1 MMASAMKKEVSSS
14 QGVVIYVLPD
24 ATPTILDALFFYT
37 AHQPVDACDAIQVR
51 RKFDKKLTSG
61 KKFSFDT
68 VNGVVHVIGVKK
80 TVPGVFVVDAN
91 TKLADLE
98 NVLGV
103 STLARLYRDL
113 LKQANQWSLSLSAL
127 EEKALQLE
135 ESFPRVH
142 VFLLQTAACVKVAAL
157 TLRSLIGL
165 LVKDFKV
172 LLKPFVN
179 VPDGF
184 SCKLNLA
191 FKKALANVV
200 SDIQP
205 FREAIVALYKNF
217 TVSFV
222 RGNLYIASCAG
233 SVFSF
238 VNDMLQALTEKRAHL
253 GFAEN
258 LVVAN
263 GSAVVRKDG
272 VVFLYGIKRRVTA
285 INRLET
291 YQLGEPCYVKVP
303 SEGYLAIV
311 DGEQMF
317 VFEQGDSVY
326 AVPFSDGHVVDICFE
341 CERRMVVHDQLSVE
355 QHDAIVLLA
364 SNFGASFVDDVSS
377 VCKFGVYKL
386 SYGVSRAGDFVIN
399 SAVNAWDILKFCGTN
414 VSALYTDQ
422 LATLLKLRS
431 QTFRKLC
438 FEFLFKAKCWFAD
451 LAISVVSSLVTVTDD
466 LFCQLC
472 NLTFVV
478 KKTGVFFKE
487 ATHVFFKMVSEV
499 VVLAFKTLPTLFGA
513 VCHNGYLIWTHG
525 SCKYAGTFFEAS
537 TGDLH
542 VQVDSTVT
550 DSTLE
555 FFECEPQR
563 PSSGVCVDVVAE
575 GTTYKFFRFKCGDN
589 YYYAPMTSPSTVADV
604 WFVKAGGHVTLSDE
618 VQVKEISVD
627 TVSFYLDVTCCG
639 EPWTTLFRKVYKD
652 PIDVDS
658 SVTVEELHAVVYE
671 MAADVALNMPSF
683 DGRTILFPPFEET
696 VLVDKAG
703 DCILKVQDCALAL
716 FEDYD
721 SEGAEEFDDDDDESV
736 KVYGPHLPFDL
747 NLAILLARDPISAT
761 TPLVLSGDYVVF
773 LNNVYLNV
781 DVDYDIMPNG
791 CERCVPVA
799 PPVMQLSK
807 LLVEVCVVPQD
818 NELFIG
824 PQLPFDIDDFFG
836 VVGPSVPMTLKN
848 SFCVYNYGVYAPD
861 SFEDIEGVY
870 KPVCRPLFDYSKLF
884 GIYSTPNCSGVVK
897 PTSLQCDWDVA
908 LRQQEALADSEPVP
922 SQVVV
927 DDVGCAILE
936 PQTTLPAVTELSF
949 VVGDLYKVLTVAKA
963 KFGNFVLVNA
973 ANVNM
978 QHGGGI
984 AAAIASM
991 AGCNFVKFCNDAVQ
1005 QHGALKLLETPPFS
1019 LKDYGVVKIL
1029 NVVGPKSTDKNIYK
1043 KLCKAYASIT
1053 GTNCVVP
1060 VLSSGIFGVD
1070 FKLSIDAFYESCG
1083 SKLQRYC
1090 LFSLQQAHADYFF
1103 DKQKPCRRFY
1113 VTSDGVSF
1121 KSFKAHLNE
1130 SLAVVVG
1137 CTVYARNKQ
1146 VQLVRDLVEDEIVY
1160 IPTVDQAVLDFYGLD
1175 RFQFVYYL
1183 QALGH
1188 EWKTYESNGVL
1199 QLEWQANNCFINAAL
1214 VALQV
1219 SGMSF
1224 NDGFLKQAWA
1234 SFLGGDPTE
1243 MVAWCYGILSCDVG
1257 RMENHHGIVTALLRQ
1272 QDLIAAFVRRRVTC
1286 SCGTVENVLRGIN
1299 ACYQPVMAANMAHF
1313 MTQHGVCHC
1322 GGNFVD
1328 VVVEMDVPYLYLVTA
1343 AGPKVVQADG
1353 ESVFNACFEG
1363 SINSGHLYV
1372 QAKGLV
1378 FDNLNKKRK
1387 YSRVSSYIDAFYS
1400 GVKSKVD
1407 CQETSL
1413 SLIENVDEQSYEQ
1426 WYSDNYY
1433 QCLAVDDFDSPADV
1447 KDEDTSVSHSTQ
1459 VFVRG
1464 LKQPL
1469 AFNGVVFNPTDNSVY
1484 PKLLQSLTVY
1494 DLYTMWLENDVNY
1507 VVLKANKLSDMCG
1520 AATVQTHGSAALNML
1535 FTKSVLRTVVFKI
1548 LKTAG
1553 FVGSTVAYTTTSNVA
1568 SVVRR
1573 ATRSVQLPSFSFLR
1587 GFSLNFSRV
1596 FLWNVV
1602 MFLWF
1607 GLKCTFLALKPKH
1620 ITSVVT
1626 GKFNLFLTLVVIGV
1640 ACYNFTSVYTMVF
1653 DFLNVLYDSMG
1664 TSLCEAYSNYTHISF
1679 NAMSYCKGSLR
1690 CLTCLR
1696 GLDSLHLY
1704 KHAYSVEQVYKSAFV
1719 WDYTLFVY
1727 LFVVLLLSRGCF
1739 LASMAFYTLKVA
1751 VVYFGFFKTGVTFLD
1766 WTVYTVL
1773 SNFNFVG
1780 FALYVWVMWRIF
1792 RIVRHVFYCKDVNC
1806 VYCGKLAKNARY
1818 EVTLVVAGKK
1828 HSVYVYTNAGYFYCK
1843 QHNWYCRNC
1852 NKFGHQN
1859 TFISPEVAGDLSDKL
1874 KRRIMPTSVA
1884 YAQVNAVDV
1893 NNDYVTLKYM
1903 LNGAEAFKGYTMAEF
1918 LKAATPVK
1926 EAIKCEN
1933 FGDAD
1938 FIVCDTTSSALLES
1952 AKNAAIFYAQLLCK
1966 PILIVDQ
1973 QLYDSVIVQPVSAN
1987 TIEDILVILG
1997 NIVSITRE
2005 NLNLKAGSIK
2015 EVLLTVTDDVGAVD
2029 CALFC
2034 HNYNLSFTNDGY
2046 TNVVPSYGF
2055 DTSKLSARDRGF
2067 MINAG
2072 ASIAN
2077 LKIRNAPPV
2086 VWRYSDLKNLS
2097 ETCLKYLF
2105 SGVNKSGSKFFVT
2118 RADCKQ
2124 VISCH
2129 TAKLILDKNVKAGGV
2144 VSNFWTWI
2152 WRFCLLLTLVF
2163 VVCSHLYVLNTSF
2176 NHGRVETSSANFK
2189 VIDNGVIR
2197 SIVNEDSCF
2206 SNKYVQFDNFL
2217 GRDYVQDNS
2226 CPIVVAVNFNQGVIA
2241 TGVPGFVGW
2250 HDANLILHSIVEELK
2265 AWYAPTW
2272 FADDAALGFTQD
2284 AVING
2289 DDFYTSVA
2297 IFAARCL
2304 YLKTGTETLYCFGGS
2319 VDVSGAE
2326 PFSVLVPHR
2335 LYLQPNG
2342 VKVSFPKQL
2351 LYNPYVVQTVDTTYC
2366 RAGVCEPSKA
2376 GYCVSLTGRWLLY
2389 NDDYLRESGNFCGGS
2404 WLELFFNMVN
2414 AFIVGVSP
2422 NIYMHIAMMFVLL
2435 CIVIILFLCILKFQ
2449 GIFKAYAMMVF
2460 SIIVVWLI
2468 NIFMVTCYSYN
2479 PFVAII
2485 LAIVYC
2491 YWSLLVSRNFAVV
2504 MHLWLV
2510 VTFYFIVPMWIFVIY
2525 VVFLLYAYTPLCFWC
2540 VGNVRAT
2547 KKLYENG
2554 EFVGSYDIASQATFV
2569 IRAAEYCKLANEVGD
2584 KLDAYLAAYARLK
2597 YYSGTGGDE
2606 EYRQACRAW
2615 LAYAL
2620 NQYQTSQV
2628 EVLYTP
2634 PKFAIGT
2641 TRLQAGFKKLVA
2653 PSSGIENVLVM
2664 VRFKGNVLNGIWL
2677 NDLIY
2682 CPRHVIGKY
2691 SGDDWQNALHMANN
2705 FDFEV
2710 ISNKIG
2716 GLSVIER
2723 RMQGALLVLR
2733 VNQSNKNTPKFKF
2746 VKAHDGDTFTIACSY
2761 NGVIAGLY
2769 PCTLRAN
2776 GTIKGSFGLGSCGSI
2791 GYNLVNGIYELCYM
2805 HHLELP
2811 GAIHAGTDLSGNF
2824 YGDFVDEEKAQFV
2837 KPDPLIANNVVAW
2850 LYAAII
2856 NYRESHYCYPK
2867 WLESSSV
2874 SLEEFNAWA
2883 KDNGFTSFIDGPVFQ
2898 KLASITG
2905 VELGRVLRTILTKHA
2920 CWGNDPILGS
2930 FSFDDEITPFSVVE
2944 QCGGVVLQSNPVKR
2958 FCVWWWSKVMLAIL
2972 MAVVVIGGTFNI
2984 VPTSIFVPYVVVCFA
2999 VAGFISLTIKH
3010 SMAFMDTYLLPVVC
3024 VVAISVAVDVPL
3036 LYNGLYYQYL
3046 NRVLEWA
3053 GIVTSNFNVWKWVAA
3068 GATVANACRIIVGCF
3083 SIRTASDSAGV
3094 FYAVL
3099 KLCTILV
3106 TAYRLGAAYA
3116 ASDYDQFLVLLHTN
3130 LVATFSGNALFG
3142 IVSFNVIRYCVSW
3155 LYPIPVTSYF
3165 MVGILNVT
3173 FGWFC
3178 CCYFGL
3184 YWWLNR
3190 VFGFTLGR
3198 YVYKVSVEQYKYM
3211 NVHKIRSP
3219 RNAWDVF
3226 WTNTLIAGIGGE
3238 RVLPVAYVQSKLTD
3252 VKCSAVVLMQ
3262 LLTKLN
3268 IEANSRVHKHL
3279 VELHN
3284 KLLAEEDLV
3293 KCMEYLLGMLVTLLA
3308 MDANLDLQP
3317 YCEDVLT
3324 NNTVLQAVVSEF
3336 SHIPSY
3342 TDYEKARAA
3351 YEEIQAQ
3358 VKRGIVISPQE
3369 VAAYRKAAN
3378 IAKATFDRDLAV
3390 QKKLDAMAERAM
3402 TSMYKE
3408 ARVNDRKAKLV
3419 SSLHALLFSML
3430 KKIDSDKLNTLFEQ
3444 AQNGVVPLASV
3455 PIVCSNKLTL
3465 VIPDLDIWNKCVE
3478 NDVVTYSGVVWNID
3492 SIFDGD
3498 DNEVKPQFVRRDN
3511 ITVPYYDIKPDMAW
3525 PLKLSL
3531 VRNTHNKIVLQ
3542 NNELM
3547 PTGVK
3552 TAACVAGVDQT
3563 SCNVEAKCYY
3573 TNINGAKVVAAI
3585 TSLKADLRYA
3595 SFFNDAGKQIY
3606 IELDPPC
3613 KFGMNVNGKVEVVYL
3628 YFIKNTRSI
3637 VRGMV
3642 LGAISNVVV
3651 LQGKGHDTEE
3661 VEAVGILSLCS
3672 FAVDPASCYKEYIAG
3687 GGKPLANCVKML
3699 TVHNGSGFA
3708 ITTKPSPT
3716 PDQDSYGG
3724 ASVCLYCRAHVAHPN
3739 MDGKCPYKG
3748 SFVQIPSVEQD
3759 PVMFCLINKVCNVC
3773 QCWIGY
3779 GCKCDEL
3786 RPTMQFDSYSR
3797 EPPTSRFVD
3806 GPTKADNNYL
3816 NGYGVAVRL
3825 G

>member
-14 QGVVIYVLPD
+14 PGVVIYVLPG

-37 AHQPVDACDAIQVR
+37 AYQPKDACDAIQFR
-51 RKFDKKLTSG
+51 HKFDKKLASG
-61 KKFSFDT
+61 KKFAFDT
-68 VNGVVHVIGVKK
+68 EKGVVHIIGVKK

-98 NVLGV
+98 NVMGV
-103 STLARLYRDL
+103 SSMARKYRDL
-113 LKQANQWSLSLSAL
+113 LKQAAQWSLSVKTL
-127 EEKALQLE
+127 EDKALTLDE
-135 ESFPRVH
+135 CFGSSEIL
-142 VFLLQTAACVKVAAL
+142 LLQTAAKLQVAAL
-157 TLRSLIGL
+157 ALRSL
-165 LVKDFKV
+165 VKIIVQDV
-172 LLKPFVN
+172 VGTLSPYLEASAAFVER
-179 VPDGF
+179 
-184 SCKLNLA
+184 LTLA
-191 FKKALANVV
+191 FKRALSDVV
-200 SDIQP
+200 ASIKP
-205 FREAIVALYKNF
+205 FREAICQLYKSF
-217 TVSFV
+217 TISFV
-222 RGNLYIASCAG
+222 RGSLYIASCVGGA
-233 SVFSF
+233 FAF
-238 VNDMLQALTEKRAHL
+238 LNEMLASLTEKRAHIGVAGSL
-253 GFAEN
+253 
-258 LVVAN
+258 LVAN
-263 GSAVVRKDG
+263 GSAVVKREG
-272 VVFLYGIKRRVTA
+272 QVFLYGVKRRVST
-285 INRLET
+285 IPRLES

-303 SEGYLAIV
+303 DSGYLAIV
-311 DGEQMF
+311 DGDQMF
-317 VFEQGDSVY
+317 VFDEGDATY
-326 AVPFSDGHVVDICFE
+326 AVPFSNGDIVDICFE
-341 CERRMVVHDQLSVE
+341 CERRIVVHDVLTEE

-364 SNFGASFVDDVSS
+364 SSFGTSFVGDVGV

-386 SYGVSRAGDFVIN
+386 MYGVSRAGDFVVN
-399 SAVNAWDILKFCGTN
+399 YSVSAFDIIKFCGKH
-414 VSALYTDQ
+414 VGALLTDQ
-422 LATLLKLRS
+422 LPTLLKLKS
-431 QTFRKLC
+431 QSFRKLC
-438 FEFLFKAKCWFAD
+438 FEFVFKTKCWFAD
-451 LAISVVSSLVTVTDD
+451 LAASVFTSLVAVTDE
-466 LFCQLC
+466 LLQQVC
-472 NLTFVV
+472 NLVFVV
-478 KKTGVFFKE
+478 RKTGVVFKE
-487 ATHVFFKMVSEV
+487 ATHVFFSMVSEV
-499 VVLAFKTLPTLFGA
+499 VFLAFKTLPVLFGA
-513 VCHNGYLIWTHG
+513 LCYKGYLIWTHG
-525 SCKYAGTFFEAS
+525 CCKIADDFFES
-537 TGDLH
+537 TSNDVV
-542 VQVDSTVT
+542 VQVEGVSE

-555 FFECEPQR
+555 FFECESVTPEA
-563 PSSGVCVDVVAE
+563 GVMVRVVVEDA
-575 GTTYKFFRFKCGDN
+575 TYKFFRFKRGDD
-589 YYYAPMTSPSTVADV
+589 YYYAPMTSHNTVADI
-604 WFVKAGGHVTLSDE
+604 WFVKAGGRVTFSDE
-618 VQVKEISVD
+618 VQVMETSVD
-627 TVSFYLDVTCCG
+627 TVSIYVDVTCCG
-639 EPWTTLFRKVYKD
+639 EPWTSLFRKVYKD

-658 SVTVEELHAVVYE
+658 SVTVEELHAVIYE
-671 MAADVALNMPSF
+671 MVAEVAQTLPSL
-683 DGRTILFPPFEET
+683 DGRAIVFPDFEET
-696 VLVDKAG
+696 ALVDKAG

-721 SEGAEEFDDDDDESV
+721 SDGAEEYEEDEDEPFV
-736 KVYGPHLPFDL
+736 GPVLPFDVD
-747 NLAILLARDPISAT
+747 LALKLAADPVSAT
-761 TPLVLSGDYVVF
+761 TPLTLSGDYVVF
-773 LNNVYLNV
+773 VNNVYLNV
-781 DVDYDIMPNG
+781 DVDFDIMLNG

-799 PPVMQLSK
+799 QPIFQLAK
-807 LLVEVCVVPQD
+807 LQGYFVNTVVREAP
-818 NELFIG
+818 ICG
-824 PQLPFDIDDFFG
+824 PMLPFDIDEFIG
-836 VVGPSVPMTLKN
+836 VVGSSVPMTLKG
-848 SFCVYNYGVYAPD
+848 SFCVYNYGIYMPD
-861 SFEDIEGVY
+861 GFEDIDGVF
-870 KPVCRPLFDYSKLF
+870 KPICRPLFDYSKLF
-884 GIYSTPNCSGVVK
+884 GLYPAQQSSKSASLKVDWETAIREQEASVQSECVGCEIIVEQSTP
-897 PTSLQCDWDVA
+897 P
-908 LRQQEALADSEPVP
+908 DS
-922 SQVVV
+922 
-927 DDVGCAILE
+927 
-936 PQTTLPAVTELSF
+936 TEFSF
-949 VVGDLYKVLTVAKA
+949 VVGDLSKVLTVAKA
-963 KFGNFVLVNA
+963 KFGSFVLVNA

-984 AAAIASM
+984 AAAIAKM
-991 AGCNFVKFCNDAVQ
+991 AGAQFVNFCDQAVQ

-1029 NVVGPKSTDKNIYK
+1029 NVVGPRSTDKNVYK

-1146 VQLVRDLVEDEIVY
+1146 VQLVGDLVEDEIVY

-1188 EWKTYESNGVL
+1188 EWKTYESNGVI

-1224 NDGFLKQAWA
+1224 TDGFLKQAWA

-1272 QDLIAAFVRRRVTC
+1272 QDLSAAFVRRRVTC

-1353 ESVFNACFEG
+1353 ESVFNASFEG

-1407 CQETSL
+1407 CQEISL
-1413 SLIENVDEQSYEQ
+1413 SLIENVGEQSYEQ

-1433 QCLAVDDFDSPADV
+1433 QCLAVDDSDAPADV
-1447 KDEDTSVSHSTQ
+1447 MDEDTSVSHSTQ

-1484 PKLLQSLTVY
+1484 PKLLQFLTVY

-1640 ACYNFTSVYTMVF
+1640 TCYNFTSVYTMIF

-1664 TSLCEAYSNYTHISF
+1664 ISLCEAYSNYTHISF

-1727 LFVVLLLSRGCF
+1727 LFVALLLSRGCF

-1780 FALYVWVMWRIF
+1780 FALYVWAMWRIF

-1918 LKAATPVK
+1918 LKAAIPVK

-1987 TIEDILVILG
+1987 TIEEILVILG

-2144 VSNFWTWI
+2144 VSNFWTWV

-2206 SNKYVQFDNFL
+2206 SNKYVQFDSFL
-2217 GRDYVQDNS
+2217 GRDYVEDNS

-2389 NDDYLRESGNFCGGS
+2389 NDDYLRDSGNFCGGS

-2485 LAIVYC
+2485 LAIIYC

-2540 VGNVRAT
+2540 VGNVKAT

-2554 EFVGSYDIASQATFV
+2554 EFVGSYDTASQATFV

-2641 TRLQAGFKKLVA
+2641 TRLQAGFKKIVA

-2710 ISNKIG
+2710 ISNKTG
-2716 GLSVIER
+2716 GLSVVER

-2733 VNQSNKNTPKFKF
+2733 VNQFNKNTPKFKF
-2746 VKAHDGDTFTIACSY
+2746 VKAYDGDTFTIACSY

-2824 YGDFVDEEKAQFV
+2824 YGDFVDEERAQFV

-2905 VELGRVLRTILTKHA
+2905 VELGRILRTILTKHA

-2958 FCVWWWSKVMLAIL
+2958 VCVWWWSKVMLAIL

-3068 GATVANACRIIVGCF
+3068 GATVANACRIVVGCF

-3116 ASDYDQFLVLLHTN
+3116 ASEYEQFLVLLHTN

-3219 RNAWDVF
+3219 CNAWDVF
-3226 WTNTLIAGIGGE
+3226 WTNILIAGIGGE

-3308 MDANLDLQP
+3308 MDVNLDLQP

-3342 TDYEKARAA
+3342 TDYEKAKAA

-3430 KKIDSDKLNTLFEQ
+3430 KKIDSDKLNMLFEQ

-3465 VIPDLDIWNKCVE
+3465 VVPDVDIWTKCVE
-3478 NDVVTYSGVVWNID
+3478 NDVVIYSGVVWNID

-3511 ITVPYYDIKPDMAW
+3511 VTVPYYDVKPDMAW
-3525 PLKLSL
+3525 PLKLNL